1 MVAMAPRRHQKFS
14 YRTPDAVYDGR
25 EMKILVHVV
34 PSTSIDGATSEATK
48 KHSRYSYST
57 RVDEDAICAL
67 RTALP
72 IILFYDSLLT
82 VNDHDGTG

>member
-1 MVAMAPRRHQKFS
+1 MAPRRHQKFS

-48 KHSRYSYST
+48 KQSIYL
-57 RVDEDAICAL
+57 VDEDAICAL

-72 IILFYDSLLT
+72 IILFYDSLL
-82 VNDHDGTG
+82 NDHDGTG